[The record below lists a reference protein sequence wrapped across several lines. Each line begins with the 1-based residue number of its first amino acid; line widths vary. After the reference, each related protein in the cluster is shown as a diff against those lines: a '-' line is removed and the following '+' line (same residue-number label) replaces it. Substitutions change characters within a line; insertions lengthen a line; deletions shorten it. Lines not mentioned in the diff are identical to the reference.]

1 MTYEL
6 TNILTVIITA
16 LFTGGGAWFLTYKS
30 TRKKAEAEAMKE
42 IVGVYQ
48 DTVKDLREDKGFLKA
63 EKEELIQAI
72 DIWKKKYDIVS
83 ALVEQNTRDIE
94 ELKRKYNK
102 ERCIRFDCKER
113 IP

>member
-1 MTYEL
+1 MQPEYI
-6 TNILTVIITA
+6 NILSIVITA
-16 LFTGGGAWFLTYKS
+16 IFTGSGAYLITLKS

-48 DTVKDLREDKGFLKA
+48 DTVKDLRKDKEFLNA
-63 EKEELIQAI
+63 EKEELIQANEE
-72 DIWKKKYDIVS
+72 WKKKYS
-83 ALVEQNTRDIE
+83 AISQIVEQNTRDIE